1 MHILFFYTLSYCN
14 TFVCFVDELWIYKK
28 TRKNW
33 GELEKREEAVCA
45 FVFAQSEENKEIFI
59 IINQCSKS
67 ANNGEEN
74 EESRYVNRIKSYFF
88 HHVWA
93 RARGCDGRI
102 GWGVGQCAAR
112 IFRLVRVM
120 EALSLRLG
128 AFFVSKCSQ
137 LASIIRLDGRK
148 NAEIEGIHV
157 RLTRLCLVLIDYA
170 LAHWSFCGLE

>member
-1 MHILFFYTLSYCN
+1 MSFCTGLKNLHDDDEEVIIVDDIVDVVLLSPALRLKCKRMLIVACISYFSILCPTVIRLFCGRTLN
-14 TFVCFVDELWIYKK
+14 KK

-88 HHVWA
+88 HHV
-93 RARGCDGRI
+93 
-102 GWGVGQCAAR
+102 
-112 IFRLVRVM
+112 
-120 EALSLRLG
+120 
-128 AFFVSKCSQ
+128 
-137 LASIIRLDGRK
+137 
-148 NAEIEGIHV
+148 
-157 RLTRLCLVLIDYA
+157 
-170 LAHWSFCGLE
+170 